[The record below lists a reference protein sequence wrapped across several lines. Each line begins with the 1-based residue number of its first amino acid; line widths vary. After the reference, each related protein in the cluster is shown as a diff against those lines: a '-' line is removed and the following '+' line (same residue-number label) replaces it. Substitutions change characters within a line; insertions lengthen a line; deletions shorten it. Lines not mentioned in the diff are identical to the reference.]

1 MMIRAL
7 LRKQLRELG
16 AAFLRSSKT
25 GKARSRASAVG
36 YALLFA
42 VLVVV
47 LMLCFAG
54 MALPL
59 ASVLLPAG
67 LDWLYF
73 ASMGLTALLVS
84 VLASAF
90 TSYSGLFQS
99 RDNELLLSL
108 PIPPAVIFGVR
119 VSTVYLA
126 CLIYLLMAWVPAV
139 VCYGL
144 LAAHPLAGVLCSIP
158 MALVLAGAACILAVL
173 LGWAVA
179 LANDRARH
187 KSLVTVVC
195 SLVFFA
201 LYYAGFLRVQDILDD
216 LLADAAQSGAALA
229 RAAWPLRLLGGAAAG
244 ELPALVGLVLGTV
257 LCFAA
262 FCKLLEKPY
271 LRRMT
276 ARKGTARTAYHAR
289 KTRPVSLRQAL
300 LRRELLHLGSSS
312 AYMLNSAMGT
322 LGLLVLG
329 GVSLWEGRPLCSVC
343 AGLAGRGPGAGVL
356 CRVCGVGSQLPD
368 HSLRLA
374 GRPDGLA
381 PAKPAHPVLAGPV
394 CQAGTASTA
403 DRRPGGIVPCVHA
416 GGGADAA
423 GVFLPDPAGSRA
435 VCAAQCG
442 NGPCTGACAAQPAL
456 DE

>member
-195 SLVFFA
+195 SLVF
-201 LYYAGFLRVQDILDD
+201 LRCIMRVFCGCRRCWTICWPMPHSRVRRLPVQPGRCGCW
-216 LLADAAQSGAALA
+216 AA
-229 RAAWPLRLLGGAAAG
+229 
-244 ELPALVGLVLGTV
+244 
-257 LCFAA
+257 
-262 FCKLLEKPY
+262 
-271 LRRMT
+271 RR
-276 ARKGTARTAYHAR
+276 
-289 KTRPVSLRQAL
+289 Q
-300 LRRELLHLGSSS
+300 GSSRRWS
-312 AYMLNSAMGT
+312 ASCWAQCCAL
-322 LGLLVLG
+322 
-329 GVSLWEGRPLCSVC
+329 RPF
-343 AGLAGRGPGAGVL
+343 
-356 CRVCGVGSQLPD
+356 
-368 HSLRLA
+368 
-374 GRPDGLA
+374 
-381 PAKPAHPVLAGPV
+381 
-394 CQAGTASTA
+394 ASCWKSPT
-403 DRRPGGIVPCVHA
+403 
-416 GGGADAA
+416 
-423 GVFLPDPAGSRA
+423 
-435 VCAAQCG
+435 CAA
-442 NGPCTGACAAQPAL
+442 
-456 DE
+456 

>member
-201 LYYAGFLRVQDILDD
+201 LYYAGFLRMHPSSCVPMALSASGLKIPKKHIPTIATPLICWLCIL
-216 LLADAAQSGAALA
+216 S
-229 RAAWPLRLLGGAAAG
+229 LRLLWRRLLNWRK
-244 ELPALVGLVLGTV
+244 LPA
-257 LCFAA
+257 
-262 FCKLLEKPY
+262 
-271 LRRMT
+271 
-276 ARKGTARTAYHAR
+276 
-289 KTRPVSLRQAL
+289 
-300 LRRELLHLGSSS
+300 
-312 AYMLNSAMGT
+312 
-322 LGLLVLG
+322 
-329 GVSLWEGRPLCSVC
+329 RPLKIACLPRTGKIQS
-343 AGLAGRGPGAGVL
+343 GV
-356 CRVCGVGSQLPD
+356 
-368 HSLRLA
+368 
-374 GRPDGLA
+374 
-381 PAKPAHPVLAGPV
+381 VL
-394 CQAGTASTA
+394 
-403 DRRPGGIVPCVHA
+403 I
-416 GGGADAA
+416 
-423 GVFLPDPAGSRA
+423 
-435 VCAAQCG
+435 
-442 NGPCTGACAAQPAL
+442 
-456 DE
+456 